1 MGDTLRHDGAVPE
14 YYYISRFYLQ
24 WLMLPGINLFTFSN
38 KFDNYAGM
46 KTQKFQ
52 TGRVALVAFS
62 HFIHDVY
69 TSFLAPLLPLIIEK
83 LSLTLT
89 QAGLLSTV
97 MQIPALLNPFI
108 GLFADNK
115 GLARW
120 LVILAPTGTAIFM
133 SLILSTSSYYVLLV
147 LLFLAGISVALYHVP
162 SPVLVAKYSGDKKG
176 RGMSIFMTGG
186 ESARTVGPIFAI
198 AAVSFLGEDHFYLVM
213 GFAMLTSILLCF
225 TLEKEEEK
233 TSIKRNGS
241 LKAAFHEIK
250 HVLIPLS
257 GILMARAFMHA
268 SMGVFLTVFVER
280 QTGSLWLGGAALALY
295 EAFGVAG
302 VLCAGTFSDWLGR
315 QRVLFWVLMVAPVAI
330 LIFVFSTG
338 ILKIIMLAVTGF
350 TVLSTTPVMLAII
363 QENAKLN
370 PSAANG
376 LFMMTSF
383 AARSIAVV
391 IAGIIGD
398 VAGLENMFIVSALI
412 GFCAIPFLLKLDH

>member
-1 MGDTLRHDGAVPE
+1 
-14 YYYISRFYLQ
+14 
-24 WLMLPGINLFTFSN
+24 
-38 KFDNYAGM
+38 M

-69 TSFLAPLLPLIIEK
+69 TSFLSPLLPLIIEK
-83 LSLTLT
+83 LSLTLS

-108 GLFADNK
+108 GLFVDNK

-120 LVILAPTGTAIFM
+120 LVILAPTFTAIPM
-133 SLILSTSSYYVLLV
+133 SLILSASSYYVLLV
-147 LLFLAGISVALYHVP
+147 LLFFAGISVALYHVP
-162 SPVLVAKYSGDKKG
+162 SPVLVAKYSGHSKG

-186 ESARTVGPIFAI
+186 ESARTLGPIFAI
-198 AAVSFLGEDHFYLVM
+198 AAVSFLGADHFYAVI
-213 GFAMLTSILLCF
+213 GFAVLTSVLLYF
-225 TLEKEEEK
+225 TLEKEE

-241 LKAAFHEIK
+241 LKASFHEIK

-257 GILMARAFMHA
+257 GILAARSFMHA

-280 QTGSLWLGGAALALY
+280 QTGSLWFGGAALALY

-302 VLCAGTFSDWLGR
+302 VLSAGTFSDWLGR

-330 LIFVFSTG
+330 LVFVFSTG
-338 ILKIIMLAVTGF
+338 ILKIIMVAVTGF

-363 QENAKLN
+363 QDNAKRN

-383 AARSIAVV
+383 AVRSIAVFL
-391 IAGIIGD
+391 AGIIGD
-398 VAGLENMFIVSALI
+398 AAGLENMFIVSSLI
-412 GFCAIPFLLKLDH
+412 GFSAIPFLLKLDH